1 MDINLLRSIAAV
13 LGLLTFVGII
23 FWAWSAKN
31 AERFNEAAQL
41 PFEQDV
47 AQRGTK

>member
-13 LGLLTFVGII
+13 LGLVTFVGII

-31 AERFNEAAQL
+31 AQRFKEAAQL
-41 PFEQDV
+41 PFEQDQV
-47 AQRGTK
+47 HRGKI